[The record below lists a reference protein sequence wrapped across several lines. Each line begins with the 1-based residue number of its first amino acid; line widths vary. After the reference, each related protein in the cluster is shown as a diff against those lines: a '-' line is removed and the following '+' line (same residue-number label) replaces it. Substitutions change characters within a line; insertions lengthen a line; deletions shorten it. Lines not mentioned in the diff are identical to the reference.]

1 MYNQVAQ
8 TESFT
13 LSSYCLNPKCFKPQN
28 PGKKYICQSC
38 SNKIVLNERYRPIQL
53 IGQGEFQRTFFALD
67 EHKPSKPP
75 CVIKQFCPQEPNR
88 SSKAAELFHREAV
101 LIERLGK
108 HPQIPELY
116 AYLEQN
122 KFQYI
127 VQEFINGKNL
137 ASEIEKNGA
146 FSETQIRQLLRDLL
160 AVLKFI
166 HRGEVI
172 HRDIKPDNIIRRRAD
187 SKLVLVDFGAAKNM
201 TEASVLKKGTTIG
214 SAEYVSPEQ
223 LRGKPVFASDIYS
236 LGVTCLYLLTRVSPF
251 DLFDIRENVWD
262 WRSQL
267 PENTVSEELGR
278 VLDKMVQ
285 PFLKER
291 YQSAEEVLKDLK
303 PSNVSGLVPVRAIPI
318 YTRPIAPLPSVKKE
332 NVSAFRCINTLKGH
346 IDAVFSID
354 FSPDDRFLASCSGF
368 WDRTVRLWDMAAGK
382 QVGTFSKHSDGVRCV
397 TFSPDGQML
406 ASGTGSIGRT
416 IKLLDVK
423 SRQDMYVLKRLAGMV
438 YSLAFKPDGT
448 LLASGSEDHKIR
460 LWDVTAGQEISTIH
474 GHSGCVRAV
483 CFSPDG
489 KTLASGSSDKTIRL
503 WDVETKKEKYLY
515 TGHLAGISSLSFSS
529 DGQFLASGGDD
540 STIKIWNLAN
550 NQLLCTLRGHSAAVS
565 AVAFRRDD
573 KLLASSSF
581 DKTIKLWDFRKEQ
594 NLFTAEG
601 HSSLVCCVKFSSD
614 GQTLASCSKDKTI
627 KIWRCD

>member
-8 TESFT
+8 TESLPLT
-13 LSSYCLNPKCFKPQN
+13 SYCLNPKCFKPQN
-28 PGKKYICQSC
+28 SGKKYICQSC
-38 SNKIVLNERYRPIQL
+38 SQKIVLNERYRPVQL

-67 EHKPSKPP
+67 EHKPSIPP

-101 LIERLGK
+101 LIERLGR

-116 AYLEQN
+116 AYLQQN
-122 KFQYI
+122 NYQYI

-137 ASEIEKNGA
+137 TSEIEKKGV

-166 HRGEVI
+166 HRGGVI
-172 HRDIKPDNIIRRRAD
+172 HRDIKPDNIIRRRSD
-187 SKLVLVDFGAAKNM
+187 DKLVLVDFGAAKNL

-214 SAEYVSPEQ
+214 SAEFVAPEQ
-223 LRGKPVFASDIYS
+223 LRGKAVFASDIYS
-236 LGVTCLYLLTRVSPF
+236 LGVTCLYLLTQVSPF
-251 DLFDIRENVWD
+251 DLFDVHENAWE

-267 PENTVSEELGR
+267 GENAIGDELGKI
-278 VLDKMVQ
+278 LDKMVQ
-285 PFLKER
+285 PSLKER
-291 YQSAEEVLKDLK
+291 YQSADEVLRDLK
-303 PSNVSGLVPVRAIPI
+303 PNVPSLAPVKAIPVFV
-318 YTRPIAPLPSVKKE
+318 PPLAPQPSVRKE

-354 FSPDDRFLASCSGF
+354 FSLDDRLLASCSGF
-368 WDRTVRLWDMAAGK
+368 WDRTVRLWDIAAGK
-382 QVGTFSKHSDGVRCV
+382 QVGTFSKHSDGVRCIA
-397 TFSPDGQML
+397 FSPDGQML

-438 YSLAFKPDGT
+438 YSLAFKPDGR
-448 LLASGSEDHKIR
+448 LLASGGEDHKIR
-460 LWDVTAGQEISTIH
+460 LWDVIAGQEVDTLN
-474 GHSGCVRAV
+474 GHSGCVRSV
-483 CFSPDG
+483 CFSPNG
-489 KTLASGSSDKTIRL
+489 KILASASSDKTIKL
-503 WDVETKKEKYLY
+503 WDIETKREIH
-515 TGHLAGISSLSFSS
+515 TFRGNLAGISSLSFSS

-540 STIKIWNLAN
+540 ATIKIWNLADN
-550 NQLLCTLRGHSAAVS
+550 KELCTLIGHSGAVS
-565 AVAFRRDD
+565 AVAFRPDE
-573 KLLASSSF
+573 KLLASSSY